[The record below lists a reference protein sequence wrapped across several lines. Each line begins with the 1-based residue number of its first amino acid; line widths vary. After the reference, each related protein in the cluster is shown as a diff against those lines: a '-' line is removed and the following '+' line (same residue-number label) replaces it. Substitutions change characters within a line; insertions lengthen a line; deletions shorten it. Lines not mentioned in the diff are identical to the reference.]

1 MFNKNTLHFKLNLFI
16 FSIIFCIVTIGFFI
30 AINIFFTIYED
41 DVSQNIASGISQFRE
56 VVIDHRKTELLS
68 FTEGLAVPA
77 NRLLVQPDANTEQDL
92 QKYIL
97 YANNIGAEF
106 VQVSHSGTVAYQ
118 TLSCEQQI
126 MDMAAQKVASTA
138 TTPVLWVDGSA
149 ETGLHLFCR
158 YPIFDSNKN
167 LIGSLLVGQAIANQ
181 DSVEYIKSTSSLDAT
196 IFAGNKRIATTI
208 MKNDVN
214 QVGTTLDGTI
224 AATVLDQGQEYYG
237 RAKILGEPYMVA
249 YVPVYNS
256 DHQAVG
262 ALFLGKSMQSIY
274 TIRNHVIIWTSLL
287 GLLLFLIFYSFSNH
301 WLKNNVT
308 NPIRW
313 VADAM
318 KKISENEDATVIENM
333 PEAKNEELAILQ
345 STMQTMIEKLSAG
358 QRKLETAAYIDT
370 ITGLPNRVYLYEKY
384 NETMT
389 VKDHDA
395 LSVVYYLDVDNL
407 KYINNLFGHR
417 FGDGLLIQ
425 MGAVLKDLIVEWP
438 EYQVYRI
445 SGDEFAICK
454 EGSYDRETVTDL
466 SETILSVF
474 EKAFTV
480 YEQSISTSVSIGIS
494 YNDCCNGTRC
504 GVCTKKCQDDL
515 ETLLKKA
522 ELAMNR
528 VKINGKNNFMIFDPS
543 MNEAIQRKASLQ
555 QDLKLALKHEE
566 LEVYYQP
573 KFDLE
578 RNHYDGMEALV
589 RWNHPVHG
597 FIPPFEFIK
606 IAEESNLIIELGNWI
621 LEQSCRFIKEFNQTH
636 HTDYCVSVNVST
648 IQLLNEDFEKS
659 VLDILA
665 ATGLDPRYLE
675 LEITETVFM
684 NSMDIAYDKLN
695 FFREK
700 NINIALDDF
709 GTGYSSLTYLKS
721 LPITTVKLDKSFVDD
736 IAYNDISFEVVDN
749 VIQIA
754 RSIGLTI
761 VVEGVE
767 TKEQLQIL
775 KNLRCHKIQGY
786 YFSRPVPVVDL
797 PGVLDQYE

>member
-1 MFNKNTLHFKLNLFI
+1 
-16 FSIIFCIVTIGFFI
+16 
-30 AINIFFTIYED
+30 
-41 DVSQNIASGISQFRE
+41 
-56 VVIDHRKTELLS
+56 
-68 FTEGLAVPA
+68 
-77 NRLLVQPDANTEQDL
+77 
-92 QKYIL
+92 
-97 YANNIGAEF
+97 
-106 VQVSHSGTVAYQ
+106 
-118 TLSCEQQI
+118 
-126 MDMAAQKVASTA
+126 
-138 TTPVLWVDGSA
+138 
-149 ETGLHLFCR
+149 
-158 YPIFDSNKN
+158 
-167 LIGSLLVGQAIANQ
+167 
-181 DSVEYIKSTSSLDAT
+181 
-196 IFAGNKRIATTI
+196 
-208 MKNDVN
+208 
-214 QVGTTLDGTI
+214 
-224 AATVLDQGQEYYG
+224 
-237 RAKILGEPYMVA
+237 
-249 YVPVYNS
+249 
-256 DHQAVG
+256 
-262 ALFLGKSMQSIY
+262 
-274 TIRNHVIIWTSLL
+274 
-287 GLLLFLIFYSFSNH
+287 
-301 WLKNNVT
+301 
-308 NPIRW
+308 
-313 VADAM
+313 
-318 KKISENEDATVIENM
+318 
-333 PEAKNEELAILQ
+333 
-345 STMQTMIEKLSAG
+345 
-358 QRKLETAAYIDT
+358 
-370 ITGLPNRVYLYEKY
+370 
-384 NETMT
+384 
-389 VKDHDA
+389 
-395 LSVVYYLDVDNL
+395 
-407 KYINNLFGHR
+407 
-417 FGDGLLIQ
+417 
-425 MGAVLKDLIVEWP
+425 
-438 EYQVYRI
+438 
-445 SGDEFAICK
+445 
-454 EGSYDRETVTDL
+454 
-466 SETILSVF
+466 
-474 EKAFTV
+474 
-480 YEQSISTSVSIGIS
+480 
-494 YNDCCNGTRC
+494 
-504 GVCTKKCQDDL
+504 
-515 ETLLKKA
+515 
-522 ELAMNR
+522 
-528 VKINGKNNFMIFDPS
+528 MIFDPS

-589 RWNHPVHG
+589 RWNHPTHG